1 MGTLRRGGGSVD
13 MVTLNVL
20 ISVLLCFLTAALGY
34 FLYRITT
41 QLNDASA
48 EIEDL
53 KADLGGVFNVF
64 MNKLEKFE
72 DLVPQIEAPN
82 PLFGLLRDLVDNQTP
97 KDRDGAGQFVRAE
110 VIHPSND

>member
-1 MGTLRRGGGSVD
+1 VD
-13 MVTLNVL
+13 IVTLNLMV
-20 ISVLLCFLTAALGY
+20 SVILCFLTAALGY

-64 MNKLEKFE
+64 MTKLEKFE
-72 DLVPQIEAPN
+72 GLVPEIEAPN
-82 PLFGLLRDLVDNQTP
+82 PFLGFLQSMVENQTP
-97 KDRDGAGQFVRAE
+97 KDREPSGQFVRAE
-110 VIHPSND
+110 VIHPSDD